1 MPGSKALMQKK
12 QEKKNK
18 LQQEIA
24 SHLSTGIWCI
34 RILRFEYELY
44 EAANSNM
51 DNKTTIIAIF

>member
-24 SHLSTGIWCI
+24 SHLSTGI
-34 RILRFEYELY
+34 
-44 EAANSNM
+44 
-51 DNKTTIIAIF
+51 